1 MLLLAIALL
10 WAVMSA
16 PGVTISSFVAGGTVG
31 PHGRRFLMT
40 KILKKGS
47 PCSVPDY
54 RHIKNLK
61 DLVLPPVRSLAK
73 KDPILPASAHQP
85 RPNDE
90 PAAQTKSPVIPSEI
104 NESEHA
110 EPENIYPERLTER
123 QIKKIFGKK
132 LNERAAEINDFLKR
146 VLNDRGISYTKLGD
160 NYEKLIK
167 ELRKPEE
174 DLKNSRNKISE
185 LNEKL
190 EAAKKEICDLKSK
203 HEKEIS
209 DLNSNHEKEISDL
222 KSESHRDS
230 QELRAALKAS
240 EIRVSLISG
249 NYEKE
254 IDARID
260 VETQCRI
267 ITSHIASKLGK
278 AQLSHQ
284 EKYKECPC
292 KGLLFTCSRCGGSG
306 VLA

>member
-1 MLLLAIALL
+1 MGSD
-10 WAVMSA
+10 VGSR
-16 PGVTISSFVAGGTVG
+16 GDDQNVHGRGDSRSFY
-31 PHGRRFLMT
+31 GRRFLMT
-40 KILKKGS
+40 RILKKDS
-47 PCSVPDY
+47 PVPVNDY

-61 DLVLPPVRSLAK
+61 DLVLRPVRPLAK

-85 RPNDE
+85 RLDDE
-90 PAAQTKSPVIPSEI
+90 PAVQTKTPLIPSEI

-110 EPENIYPERLTER
+110 EPENIYPVMLTER

-132 LNERAAEINDFLKR
+132 LNERAAEINEFLKR

-167 ELRKPEE
+167 ELRRPEE
-174 DLKNSRNKISE
+174 DLENSRNKISE

-190 EAAKKEICDLKSK
+190 EAAKKEICNLKSK
-203 HEKEIS
+203 HEREIC
-209 DLNSNHEKEISDL
+209 DLKSEHEKEISDL
-222 KSESHRDS
+222 KSECHRDS
-230 QELRAALKAS
+230 QELHAALKAS
-240 EIRVSLISG
+240 EIRMSLISG

-267 ITSHIASKLGK
+267 ITSNIASKLEK
-278 AQLSHQ
+278 RQLRHQ